1 MAPVYL
7 GKIHTLWHFD
17 FLTKSIK
24 KSQSA
29 LGLSTNQLFIEQQ
42 ASARGKYRNICAKNH
57 ATFLIN
63 TMIAARG
70 NNWYSQHQ
78 NIDIAEI

>member
-1 MAPVYL
+1 MLTYHGTCVL
-7 GKIHTLWHFD
+7 GQNPHFMTLRLFD
-17 FLTKSIK
+17 KSIK

-70 NNWYSQHQ
+70 NN
-78 NIDIAEI
+78 